1 MCRDDLFVQTPR
13 SSSSFLLMKIIRI
26 ATTFALVMSL
36 TTFASTVQAEQTP
49 RQITSKKISP
59 LYPTRVVTITPPY
72 GYAPRPVRVRLSR
85 SELEMIRILHKI
97 ANNWNSNF
105 PPPTAILEWR
115 IESSAQ
121 NSRTL
126 ALSRNILSATRA
138 FLSVP
143 DNVGTFPIVV
153 IVARSQ
159 SYIRDQVA
167 SLGCRPS
174 FAFNGN
180 QYLMG
185 ATICDRR
192 VIVINLTGYFFLKS
206 ATQFITQE
214 MEQRPE
220 PRLSRTPY
228 AEVDRNLSGLA
239 HEWTHVARSRL
250 TNGFVPNNE
259 PAWFREGLAEIV
271 SGLSRVRASNGRMSY
286 MDFHVIRIRRFSNWS
301 ENCTERLR
309 NYRRTSATV
318 SGCEY
323 LRGAAALEM
332 LLARHGGIPN
342 IINLFA
348 NITSTNDFFASFK
361 RVYGFSVSSF
371 ERRADIYARHIRA
384 ATRLGP

>member
-1 MCRDDLFVQTPR
+1 
-13 SSSSFLLMKIIRI
+13 MKIFKHI
-26 ATTFALVMSL
+26 TTLILSL
-36 TTFASTVQAEQTP
+36 SL
-49 RQITSKKISP
+49 ITSVSTADAARTSDVLSASRVAP

-72 GYAPRPVRVRLSR
+72 GYAPGPVRIRLSK
-85 SELEMIRILHKI
+85 SEQDMVRILQNI
-97 ANNWNSNF
+97 AKNWNSDF
-105 PPPTAILEWR
+105 PPPQRILQWR
-115 IESSAQ
+115 IEPSAE

-126 ALSRNILSATRA
+126 ALSINILNATRS

-143 DNVGTFPIVV
+143 DNIGTFPIVI

-159 SYIRDQVA
+159 KYIKEQVA
-167 SLGCRPS
+167 ALGCRPS
-174 FAFNGN
+174 LEINGG

-206 ATQFITQE
+206 ATQFITPA
-214 MEQRPE
+214 MEQLRE
-220 PRLSRTPY
+220 PLLSRTPY
-228 AEVDRNLSGLA
+228 AEVDRNISGLA
-239 HEWTHVARSRL
+239 HEWTHVARNRL

-259 PAWFREGLAEIV
+259 PAWFREGLAEII

-301 ENCTERLR
+301 ENCTARLR
-309 NYRRTSATV
+309 TYRRTSSSV

-332 LLARHGGIPN
+332 LLARHGGIPK
-342 IINLFA
+342 IIELFG
-348 NITSTNDFFASFK
+348 NITSTNDFFASF
-361 RVYGFSVSSF
+361 RQVYWFSVASF
-371 ERRADIYARHIRA
+371 EKRADIYARHIRA

>member
-1 MCRDDLFVQTPR
+1 
-13 SSSSFLLMKIIRI
+13 MKIFRRVAPLVLTLSLITFVSSVD
-26 ATTFALVMSL
+26 ATRSPDQLGSSRVA
-36 TTFASTVQAEQTP
+36 
-49 RQITSKKISP
+49 P

-72 GYAPRPVRVRLSR
+72 GYAPKPVRVRLSK
-85 SELEMIRILHKI
+85 SEQEMIPILQRIATK
-97 ANNWNSNF
+97 WNSDF
-105 PPPTAILEWR
+105 PPPQRILQWR
-115 IESSAQ
+115 IEPSAA

-126 ALSRNILSATRA
+126 ALSTNILNATRA

-143 DNVGTFPIVV
+143 ENIGTFPIVI

-159 SYIRDQVA
+159 KYIKEQVA

-174 FAFNGN
+174 LEINGG

-206 ATQFITQE
+206 ATQVITTA
-214 MEQRPE
+214 MEQRRE
-220 PRLSRTPY
+220 PLLSRTPY

-239 HEWTHVARSRL
+239 HEWTHVARNRL

-271 SGLSRVRASNGRMSY
+271 SGLSRIRASNGRMSY

-301 ENCTERLR
+301 ENCTARLR
-309 NYRRTSATV
+309 TYRRTSSSV

-332 LLARHGGIPN
+332 LLARHGGIPK
-342 IINLFA
+342 IIELFG
-348 NITSTNDFFASFK
+348 NITSTNDFFASF
-361 RVYGFSVSSF
+361 RQVYGFSVASF
-371 ERRADIYARHIRA
+371 EKRADIYAQHIRA